1 MRPTSF
7 SQNNMFSKCSRHWY
21 YKYIKKIPAI
31 QDMSYAHAGT
41 VVHKIMQ
48 NYYNWQDNS
57 IDAMKKEFKIL
68 WEKYKL
74 NQGMLKNRSDEY
86 WLMCVTG
93 FNCKQKV
100 TSNELRIIYPD
111 VVAYVDFVDTANDVI
126 GDWKSSK
133 RRVENEE
140 EYTKQVKFYSY
151 LYKLKFSRLPKKA
164 IVYYL
169 RYDGTK
175 GTLEYIPTWE
185 DMIEI
190 EK

>member
-57 IDAMKKEFKIL
+57 IEAMKKEFKVL

-74 NQGMLKNRSDEY
+74 HEGMLKNKFDEY
-86 WLMCVTG
+86 WLMCVNG
-93 FNCKQKV
+93 FNCKQKI
-100 TSNELRIIYPD
+100 TSNELRIMYPD